1 MARRRPII
9 LLGALAVSALG
20 TAMIIMY
27 VQGVAAR
34 ATEGQVRVPVLVA
47 TETIEPGE
55 LVEDSLAAGKFE
67 EREVVRDDL
76 VTGALQS
83 TDAIVGLTA
92 LGTVYPGQQVL
103 GEQFG
108 DPGALETLGIPEGQ
122 LAVSVEL
129 TDPAR
134 VAGFVSPG
142 SWVAVFTSGDPEV
155 YLPDGSTRKLAPYT
169 RILLPKVQV
178 IGVGDTSVSSRTTRD
193 DGKET
198 TEEVPRTILTIAVN
212 QEQAERVL
220 YAARNGDLAF
230 ALRTDKST
238 ATHNR
243 GVTALDIMPEL
254 FGGAR

>member
-1 MARRRPII
+1 MII
-9 LLGALAVSALG
+9 L
-20 TAMIIMY
+20 Y

-34 ATEGQVRVPVLVA
+34 ATEGQTRVTVLTA
-47 TETIEPGE
+47 TE
-55 LVEDSLAAGKFE
+55 LVEAGETVEDALASGKFE
-67 EREVVRDDL
+67 RREVAQDDVVPGAVR
-76 VTGALQS
+76 S
-83 TDAIVGLTA
+83 TTSIAGLTA

-103 GEQFG
+103 SEQFG
-108 DPGALETLGIPEGQ
+108 APESLETLGIPDGH

-142 SWVAVFTSGDPEV
+142 SWVAVFASGDPEL
-155 YLPDGSTRKLAPYT
+155 YLPDGSSRRLAPYT

-178 IGVGDTSVSSRTTRD
+178 IGVGDTSVSSRTTKG

-198 TEEVPRTILTIAVN
+198 TEQVPRTILTIAVD

-230 ALRTDKST
+230 ALRTDASKAS
-238 ATHNR
+238 HNP

>member
-1 MARRRPII
+1 MARRPII
-9 LLGALAVSALG
+9 LLVALAVSALG
-20 TAMIIMY
+20 TAMIITY
-27 VQGVAAR
+27 VQGVDAR
-34 ATEGQVRVPVLVA
+34 ATAGQDRVTVLTTTKV
-47 TETIEPGE
+47 IEPGE
-55 LVEDSLAAGKFE
+55 GVEDALAAGKFE
-67 EREVVRDDL
+67 KREVAREDVID
-76 VTGALQS
+76 GALRS
-83 TDAIVGLTA
+83 TAPIAGLTA

-108 DPGALETLGIPEGQ
+108 DTGSLETLGIPDGQ

-134 VAGFVSPG
+134 VAGFVNPG
-142 SWVAVFTSGDPEV
+142 SWVAVFASGDPEV
-155 YLPDGSTRKLAPYT
+155 YLPDGSSQKLAPYT

-178 IGVGDTSVSSRTTRD
+178 IGVGDTSVSSRTTKD

-198 TEEVPRTILTIAVN
+198 VEEVPRTILTIAVN